1 MICANERPLLVKF
14 SVAASGTHG
23 TLYSLNPC
31 VAFSFCLPLQLEYIW
46 YKSMG
51 VRVFGFTLGNFLSLS
66 LALFFPSLS
75 DSCLS
80 ACPDS

>member
-23 TLYSLNPC
+23 TLCSLNPC
-31 VAFSFCLPLQLEYIW
+31 VAFSFCLLLQLEYIW

-51 VRVFGFTLGNFLSLS
+51 VRFLGLLLEIFSLS
-66 LALFFPSLS
+66 LLLSSFFPYLTR
-75 DSCLS
+75 
-80 ACPDS
+80 A

>member
-66 LALFFPSLS
+66 LALFFLSLS